1 MRCLKCGRKLTRP
14 PVQGMGPVCAAAA
27 LGVKPQHKT
36 PRAVQAKRDE
46 QTPDLFEGVV

>member
-1 MRCLKCGRKLTRP
+1 MRCVKCGRKLTRP

-36 PRAVQAKRDE
+36 PQAKPQRDE
-46 QTPDLFEGVV
+46 KTADLFEGVV